1 MFAGLP
7 FLMGA
12 FERVIDAGIEGVAGL
27 VDGLGR
33 AAP

>member
-1 MFAGLP
+1 MIAAMP

-12 FERVIDAGIEGVAGL
+12 VERIIDAGIEGVAGL

-33 AAP
+33 ISP